1 MPERLVMPL
10 TQRLRHASA
19 PREALREWI
28 QVSLEAAPVTP
39 FFDGRIMM
47 TEEACREAI
56 PAAVLV
62 ALVNRPEGLQVLLT
76 KRTLHL
82 NDHAGQ
88 ISFPG
93 GRIEPSDRNP
103 IHTALRESEE
113 EIGLLS
119 QQVRVLGV
127 LREYFIPTGYRVI
140 PVVGWVEL
148 PLTLKPDEFEVAEI
162 FEVPLEYFFDPAR
175 HVIKEDVKAGK
186 KRRYY
191 SIPYQ
196 GWHIWGA
203 TAGILVDLYQVLNQ
217 GPGTTR

>member
-1 MPERLVMPL
+1 MVITLI
-10 TQRLRHASA
+10 QRLRHASVA
-19 PREALREWI
+19 REALQEWI
-28 QVSLEAAPVTP
+28 QDSLNAAPAAP

-47 TEEACREAI
+47 TEEACRAAV

-62 ALVNRPEGLQVLLT
+62 ALVDRPEGVHVLLT

-82 NDHAGQ
+82 SDHAGQ

-93 GRIEPSDRNP
+93 GRIEGSDPNP

-113 EIGLLS
+113 EIGLLP
-119 QQVRVLGV
+119 QQVRVLGT

-140 PVVGWVEL
+140 PVVGWVQP
-148 PLTLKPDEFEVAEI
+148 PLTLKADEFEVAEI
-162 FEVPLEYFFDPAR
+162 FEVPLEHFFDPTR
-175 HVIKEDVKAGK
+175 HAIKEDMRAGQ

-196 GWHIWGA
+196 DWHIWGA
-203 TAGILVDLYQVLNQ
+203 TAGILVELYQVLNQ
-217 GPGTTR
+217 APGPARR

>member
-1 MPERLVMPL
+1 MVITLI
-10 TQRLRHASA
+10 QRLRHASVA
-19 PREALREWI
+19 REALQEWI
-28 QVSLEAAPVTP
+28 QDSLNAAPAAP

-47 TEEACREAI
+47 TEEACRAAV

-62 ALVNRPEGLQVLLT
+62 ALVDRPEGVHVLLT

-82 NDHAGQ
+82 SDHAGQ

-93 GRIEPSDRNP
+93 GRIEGSDPNP

-113 EIGLLS
+113 EIGLLP
-119 QQVRVLGV
+119 QQVRVLGT

-140 PVVGWVEL
+140 PVVGWVQP
-148 PLTLKPDEFEVAEI
+148 PLTLKADEFEVAEI
-162 FEVPLEYFFDPAR
+162 FEVPLEHFFDPRR
-175 HVIKEDVKAGK
+175 HVIKEDMKAGQ

-196 GWHIWGA
+196 DWHIWGA
-203 TAGILVDLYQVLNQ
+203 TAGILVELYQVLNQ
-217 GPGTTR
+217 APGPARR

>member
-1 MPERLVMPL
+1 MVITLI
-10 TQRLRHASA
+10 QRLRHASVA
-19 PREALREWI
+19 REALQEWI
-28 QVSLEAAPVTP
+28 QDSLNAAPAAP

-47 TEEACREAI
+47 TEEACLAAV

-62 ALVNRPEGLQVLLT
+62 ALVDRPEGVHVLLT

-82 NDHAGQ
+82 SDHAGQ

-93 GRIEPSDRNP
+93 GRIEGSDPNP

-113 EIGLLS
+113 EIGLLP
-119 QQVRVLGV
+119 QQVKVLGT

-140 PVVGWVEL
+140 PVVGWVQP
-148 PLTLKPDEFEVAEI
+148 PLTLKADKFEVAEI
-162 FEVPLEYFFDPAR
+162 FEVPLEHFFDPRR
-175 HVIKEDVKAGK
+175 HVIKEDMKAGQ

-196 GWHIWGA
+196 DWHIWGA
-203 TAGILVDLYQVLNQ
+203 TAGILVELYQVLNQ
-217 GPGTTR
+217 APGPARR

>member
-1 MPERLVMPL
+1 MTLI
-10 TQRLRHASA
+10 QRLRHASTA
-19 PREALREWI
+19 REALQEWI
-28 QVSLEAAPVTP
+28 QDSLNTAPAVP
-39 FFDGRIMM
+39 FFDGRLMM
-47 TEEACREAI
+47 TDEACRAAV

-62 ALVNRPEGLQVLLT
+62 VLVNRVEGLHVLLT

-93 GRIEPSDRNP
+93 GRIEPSDTDP
-103 IHTALRESEE
+103 IHTALRECEE
-113 EIGLLS
+113 EVGLLP
-119 QQVRVLGV
+119 QQVRVLGS

-140 PVVGWVEL
+140 PVVGWVDP

-162 FEVPLEYFFDPAR
+162 FEAPLEHFFDPAR
-175 HVIKEDVKAGK
+175 HVIKEDMKAGQ

-203 TAGILVDLYQVLNQ
+203 TAGILVELYQVLNQ
-217 GPGTTR
+217 APGPMR

>member
-1 MPERLVMPL
+1 VITLI
-10 TQRLRHASA
+10 QRLRHASVA
-19 PREALREWI
+19 REALQEWI
-28 QVSLEAAPVTP
+28 QDSLNAAPAAP

-47 TEEACREAI
+47 TEEACRAAV

-62 ALVNRPEGLQVLLT
+62 ALVDRPEGVHVLLT

-82 NDHAGQ
+82 SDHAGQ

-93 GRIEPSDRNP
+93 GRIEGSDPNP

-113 EIGLLS
+113 EIGLLP
-119 QQVRVLGV
+119 QQVRVLGT

-140 PVVGWVEL
+140 PVVGWVRP
-148 PLTLKPDEFEVAEI
+148 PLTLKADEFEVAEI
-162 FEVPLEYFFDPAR
+162 FEVPLEHFFDPRR
-175 HVIKEDVKAGK
+175 HVIKEDMKAGQ

-196 GWHIWGA
+196 DWHIWGA
-203 TAGILVDLYQVLNQ
+203 TAGILVELYQVLNQ
-217 GPGTTR
+217 APGPTLP

>member
-1 MPERLVMPL
+1 MVITLI
-10 TQRLRHASA
+10 QRLRHASVA
-19 PREALREWI
+19 REALQEWI
-28 QVSLEAAPVTP
+28 QDSLNAAPAAP

-47 TEEACREAI
+47 TEEACRAAV

-62 ALVNRPEGLQVLLT
+62 ALVDRPEGVHVLLT

-82 NDHAGQ
+82 SDHAGQ

-93 GRIEPSDRNP
+93 GRIEGSDPNP

-113 EIGLLS
+113 EIGLLP
-119 QQVRVLGV
+119 QQVRVLGT

-140 PVVGWVEL
+140 PVVGWVQP
-148 PLTLKPDEFEVAEI
+148 PLTLKADKFEVAEI
-162 FEVPLEYFFDPAR
+162 FEVTLEHFFDPRR
-175 HVIKEDVKAGK
+175 HVIKEDMKAGQ

-196 GWHIWGA
+196 DWHIWGA
-203 TAGILVDLYQVLNQ
+203 TAGILVELYQVLNQ
-217 GPGTTR
+217 APGPARR

>member
-1 MPERLVMPL
+1 MVITLI
-10 TQRLRHASA
+10 QRLRHASVA
-19 PREALREWI
+19 REALQEWI
-28 QVSLEAAPVTP
+28 QDSLNAAPAAP

-47 TEEACREAI
+47 TEEACRAAV

-62 ALVNRPEGLQVLLT
+62 ALVDRPEGVHVLLT

-82 NDHAGQ
+82 SDHAGQ

-93 GRIEPSDRNP
+93 GRIEGSDPNP

-113 EIGLLS
+113 EIGLLP
-119 QQVRVLGV
+119 QQVKVLGT

-140 PVVGWVEL
+140 PVVGWVQP
-148 PLTLKPDEFEVAEI
+148 PLTLKADKFEVAEI
-162 FEVPLEYFFDPAR
+162 FEVPLEHFFDPRR
-175 HVIKEDVKAGK
+175 HVIKEDMKAGQ

-196 GWHIWGA
+196 DWHIWGA
-203 TAGILVDLYQVLNQ
+203 TAGILVELYQVLNQ
-217 GPGTTR
+217 APGPARR